1 MKEKTPISIFIL
13 TASVWL
19 SASVCVV
26 GIAKKLVGPIVPE
39 SFTSLAQPQ
48 PFDAAP
54 EVEFASWLFPV
65 DASDNPFPWT
75 SVPAQIRVGQQDQRS
90 IVPLDQTRA
99 LTVLPPTASGV
110 DPDVALGDMFH
121 PFRNAVAR
129 SFLSRL
135 LKHWLGAISPN
146 GFLPMVADGLSIESR
161 SGMVQE
167 PGAPPT
173 SAASPSE
180 TEEMGLPVFP
190 PYTRECLCEMSFHS
204 WLAATCP
211 ATVMTLDELH
221 SDSLRTRALSRLEP
235 IIDRKVLPEPA
246 RPQSRTATAIE
257 GTVGILAATFAAFGL
272 VMIGNLEPT
281 RQVVANRPHH
291 ALRIW
296 DLPFKGSKDFPI
308 GDEKTEIT
316 IGSNKF
322 DTIYNPDLVASH
334 VRIEV
339 GQDCLTLTW
348 SGPVQLADRNVP
360 VPDRNRPVSERFQ
373 IDQEV
378 SFLAGESVFVLER
391 VPRI

>member
-19 SASVCVV
+19 GASVCVM
-26 GIAKKLVGPIVPE
+26 GIAKKLVCRIVPE
-39 SFTSLAQPQ
+39 SFTSLAQRQ
-48 PFDAAP
+48 PFDAAA
-54 EVEFASWLFPV
+54 EVQFASWLFPV
-65 DASDNPFPWT
+65 NAWDNPFPWT
-75 SVPAQIRVGQQDQRS
+75 SVPAQARIGHQDQRS

-99 LTVLPPTASGV
+99 LIVLPPPASVG
-110 DPDVALGDMFH
+110 DPDLALEDMFH

-129 SFLSRL
+129 SFFSRL
-135 LKHWLGAISPN
+135 LKYSLGAVSPN
-146 GFLPMVADGLSIESR
+146 GFLSMVADGSSIESHR
-161 SGMVQE
+161 GTVEELEQPTNAAAPSG
-167 PGAPPT
+167 
-173 SAASPSE
+173 
-180 TEEMGLPVFP
+180 TEQVRLPVMP
-190 PYTRECLCEMSFHS
+190 PYTRKCLCEVSFS
-204 WLAATCP
+204 PWLVATCP
-211 ATVMTLDELH
+211 VTVITLDQLR
-221 SDSLRTRALSRLEP
+221 SDGSSARFLSRPDQEAIP
-235 IIDRKVLPEPA
+235 KPA
-246 RPQSRTATAIE
+246 GSQTRGTTFIE
-257 GTVGILAATFAAFGL
+257 GIACILVASFGVFGL
-272 VMIGNLEPT
+272 VMIGKP
-281 RQVVANRPHH
+281 RPPRPVVASGPHH